1 MVCLVSQSCAW
12 CRLHVVQ
19 NHAGSGAVVSYIV
32 DEAFPYAGTSFGR
45 WCSELTSIAAVRV
58 AASAEQAALLVP
70 SMARHGFCRLD
81 RLSAALSSSSLNPGQ
96 LVALAQQLQLQPSAL
111 CDEFSQAGI
120 ASMVVQA
127 SVLMLL
133 AVFVMLRPL

>member
-1 MVCLVSQSCAW
+1 MPVEVLSYHLVNEPSS
-12 CRLHVVQ
+12 
-19 NHAGSGAVVSYIV
+19 
-32 DEAFPYAGTSFGR
+32 YAGASFGR
-45 WCSELTSIAAVRV
+45 WSSELASIAAMRV

-81 RLSAALSSSSLNPGQ
+81 RLSAALSSTPLNPSQ

-111 CDEFSQAGI
+111 CDEFRQAGI

-133 AVFVMLRPL
+133 AAFVMLRSL